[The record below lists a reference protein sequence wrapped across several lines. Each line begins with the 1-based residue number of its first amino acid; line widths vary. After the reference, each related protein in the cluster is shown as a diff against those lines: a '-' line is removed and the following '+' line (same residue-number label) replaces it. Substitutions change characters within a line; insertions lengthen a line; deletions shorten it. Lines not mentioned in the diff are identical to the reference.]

1 MRETPQN
8 PKVLILGGG
17 YAGMMA
23 AARVAR
29 ETRQAEITLIDQN
42 PVFVQRIRL
51 HEILA
56 GRRPATLEYAPL
68 LAKRGLRFLQA
79 RVESLDLAAR
89 RVAVREPNGARRQI
103 PYDSLILALG
113 STTAAGVPGVAEH
126 TVRLD
131 VPATLGQTHERLRQ
145 LASTGGR
152 VVVAGGGLTGIETA
166 TEVAERFPALRV
178 TLATRGK
185 LGDGY
190 SPTGAAHLRQR
201 FTALGIELREDVDI
215 TAVQAGRIEISH
227 ESGGDE
233 SGGDE
238 SGGTS
243 PGELPF
249 DLCLWCGG
257 FVAPPLARQAGLPV
271 DGVGRVLTDAAQ
283 RAPGHPEVFVAGD
296 AAAPWSDGPF
306 AIRMSCASALPGGAQ
321 AGENVARFLR
331 GEEPLPYSMAFGLRC
346 ISLGRKEALV
356 QFVTGDDRPLPKIWT
371 GRRAVW
377 VKELICRMTL
387 FVVRWEVR
395 SSWRLYPWSRPI
407 PRLVDSPGAPEKKV
421 AAASRAVG

>member
-17 YAGMMA
+17 YAGMIA
-23 AARVAR
+23 AARIAR
-29 ETRQAEITLIDQN
+29 EARQAEITLIDQS

-68 LAKRGLRFLQA
+68 LAKRGVHFLQA
-79 RVESLDLAAR
+79 RVESLDLPKR
-89 RVAVREPNGARRQI
+89 RTAVREPDGARRELE
-103 PYDSLILALG
+103 YDVLILALG
-113 STTAAGVPGVAEH
+113 SATAATVPGVAEH

-131 VPATLGQTHERLRQ
+131 APATLGQTYERLRQ
-145 LASTGGR
+145 LAAIGGQ

-166 TEVAERFPALRV
+166 TEIAERFPALRV

-190 SPTGAAHLRQR
+190 SPAGAAHLRQR

-215 TAVQAGRIEISH
+215 TAVKAGRIETA
-227 ESGGDE
+227 GG
-233 SGGDE
+233 
-238 SGGTS
+238 
-243 PGELPF
+243 GELPF

-257 FVAPPLARQAGLPV
+257 FAAPPLARQAGLPV
-271 DGVGRVLTDAAQ
+271 DGAGRVLTDAAQ

-296 AAAPWSDGPF
+296 AAAPWADGPF

-395 SSWRLYPWSRPI
+395 TGWRLYPWARPT
-407 PRLVDSPGAPEKKV
+407 PRLVDSPHAPEGKV